1 MRVLSL
7 ANGDR
12 YDGYWLHDKKEGPGR
27 FYYKATRKVYEGE
40 WVGGSP
46 KCGTYRDLPDG
57 EGSDDEEEEADGAGN
72 KLAASHYKFQLP
84 QVQNTEEMMPRSA
97 LCCTNLTAT
106 CMDLAITAGA
116 CAA

>member
-1 MRVLSL
+1 VRSL

-27 FYYKATRKVYEGE
+27 FFYKATRKVYEGE

-57 EGSDDEEEEADGAGN
+57 EGSDDEEDETADGGI
-72 KLAASHYKFQLP
+72 KSVASHYKFQLP
-84 QVQNTEEMMPRSA
+84 EVRTIACPDAAIRSQFQR
-97 LCCTNLTAT
+97 LTVF
-106 CMDLAITAGA
+106 
-116 CAA
+116 